1 MYYIIVFFILGA
13 VMARS
18 IIKIFFN
25 NLFIGIFSSLI
36 TIKLNL
42 INNVSS
48 GLASIKFS

>member
-1 MYYIIVFFILGA
+1 
-13 VMARS
+13 MARS
-18 IIKIFFN
+18 IMETFSD
-25 NLFIGIFSSLI
+25 NLFINILFSFI